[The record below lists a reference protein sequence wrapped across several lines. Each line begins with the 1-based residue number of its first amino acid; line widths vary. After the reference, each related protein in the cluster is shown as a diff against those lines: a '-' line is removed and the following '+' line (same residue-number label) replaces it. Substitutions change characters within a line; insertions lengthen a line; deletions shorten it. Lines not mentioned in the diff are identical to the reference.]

1 MKFIRHRFA
10 FAVAAAFLAFSG
22 KGDGAISGFTIDR
35 MSVSPFADTE
45 VSTNMP
51 INNIDIGYV
60 TLKFRFDG
68 TPTNNLELAFGT
80 DLNTNGVLEI
90 EETEARFGWRGRYF
104 MENVRTWERFEGETV
119 VTPRSFSVEMRFE
132 MDAKHGCGRVC
143 RMAVTGMNA
152 APFGALLHDVPPE
165 WVWRRKWDLMRAT
178 RRGTEPPTDWIEC
191 KSGCHGFSIRLK

>member
-1 MKFIRHRFA
+1 MKFIGHRIA
-10 FAVAAAFLAFSG
+10 FAAAAVFIVIVG
-22 KGDGAISGFTIDR
+22 KGDDAVSGFTIDR

-90 EETEARFGWRGRYF
+90 EE
-104 MENVRTWERFEGETV
+104 
-119 VTPRSFSVEMRFE
+119 S
-132 MDAKHGCGRVC
+132 
-143 RMAVTGMNA
+143 
-152 APFGALLHDVPPE
+152 
-165 WVWRRKWDLMRAT
+165 
-178 RRGTEPPTDWIEC
+178 
-191 KSGCHGFSIRLK
+191 